1 MQNTKLS
8 FSQTNSFSTFFLD
21 YIGQHHSLQ
30 KFYNRFPLLE
40 NFKKQINEK
49 EKSFPE
55 SSRAILTEV
64 LTSQYQELETTEV
77 VSSNINL
84 LKDKKTFTITTG
96 HQLNIFTGPLYFIY
110 KIVTVINICK
120 ELGKAYP
127 GYNFV
132 PVYWMASEDHDYD
145 EIKYFRLYGKKY
157 TWETDQRGAVGH
169 FDPKGIANILDQLP
183 GNIGVFKK
191 AYLNHGTL
199 SDAVR
204 CYVNDLFGAEGL
216 VVIDADNRELKKLLT
231 PVMEDDLFQHSPQ
244 KLVGEASAELSDLG
258 YKTQVNARE
267 INFFYLEKGLRS
279 RIEKEG
285 DTYQVVD
292 TDLRFSVTEIKKMI
306 EDQPERFSPNVIL
319 RPLYQEIILP
329 NLAYI
334 GGPAEIV
341 YWLQLKS
348 VFKNFN
354 TPFPMLMPRNFA
366 LLVKP
371 EVQRK
376 VEKTGLSIADF
387 FEDQNTIQ
395 KNWVLNF
402 SENSLTITEEQKIVS
417 ELFDQLQKKASKI
430 DSTLNKFLVAEAKR
444 AQTSL
449 ENIEKKMM
457 RAEKRLHK
465 DRFRQIEAVKNELFP
480 NGSLQERTDNF
491 LSFYQEDPQFI
502 EKLLKSFDPLDFRFN
517 VLSHA

>member
-8 FSQTNSFSTFFLD
+8 FSQTNSFSSFFLD
-21 YIGQHHSLQ
+21 YLSQHNSLQ
-30 KFYNRFPLLE
+30 KFYNRFPVLE
-40 NFKKQINEK
+40 SFKNQISEK
-49 EKSFPE
+49 GKSFPA
-55 SSRAILTEV
+55 SSRTVLAEV
-64 LTSQYQELETTEV
+64 LTSQYQDLEKSGV
-77 VSSNINL
+77 VAANIDL

-110 KIVTVINICK
+110 KIVTVINTCK
-120 ELGKAYP
+120 ELRKAYP
-127 GYNFV
+127 DYNFV

-145 EIKYFRLYGKKY
+145 EIKYFRLYGEKY
-157 TWETDQRGAVGH
+157 TWETDQQGAVGH
-169 FDPKGIANILDQLP
+169 FDPKGIAGILDQLP
-183 GNIGVFKK
+183 GNTDIFKK

-204 CYVNDLFGAEGL
+204 CYVNDLFGSEGL
-216 VVIDADNRELKKLLT
+216 VVMDADHPEFKKLFI
-231 PVMEDDLFQHSPQ
+231 PVIEDDLLQHSPQ
-244 KLVGEASAELSDLG
+244 KLVDETSAELNDLG

-292 TDLRFSVTEIKKMI
+292 TEIKFSKEELQQLI
-306 EDQPERFSPNVIL
+306 KTKPEKFSPNVIL

-348 VFKNFN
+348 TFEHFD

-366 LLVKP
+366 LVVKP

-376 VEKTGLSIADF
+376 LEKTGLSIPDF

-395 KNWVLNF
+395 KNWVLKF
-402 SENSLTITEEQKIVS
+402 SKNSLTTTEEQRIVN
-417 ELFDQLQKKASKI
+417 ELFAQLQKRATKI
-430 DSTLNKFLVAEAKR
+430 DSTLEKFLAAETKR

-449 ENIEKKMM
+449 EKIEKKMI
-457 RAEKRLHK
+457 RAEKRLHE

-480 NGSLQERTDNF
+480 NGGLQERTDNF
-491 LSFYQEDPQFI
+491 LNFYQEDPQFI
-502 EKLLKSFDPLDFRFN
+502 EKLLKSFDPLDFKFN